1 MRKYFA
7 DFKGF
12 YQEQPLK
19 SKYKKLKIKDT
30 KSLNRSLALKAFEDR
45 PVIVYKRQA

>member
-12 YQEQPLK
+12 YQEKPLK
-19 SKYKKLKIKDT
+19 SKYEKLKIKDT
-30 KSLNRSLALKAFEDR
+30 KSLNRSSAM
-45 PVIVYKRQA
+45 